1 MHVCASISHISR
13 KKWNNA
19 SLDQIDSYKSVLN
32 DKLSV
37 IEMPNDCLN
46 CENVLCNN
54 NDHANLI
61 QQMHDDIISACI
73 DASENIPSTRNNN
86 NKLPGWNEFV
96 KREKETAL
104 FWRSIWI
111 NNGSPRQG
119 YVADI
124 MRRTRAKY
132 HYAIR
137 RIKNNSQLLKKRA
150 MARSVA
156 ENNSR
161 QLWEEVR
168 QLRNSKSC
176 VTNCMDKKTGCE
188 NIAELFSEKYS
199 ELYNSVSYETDQL
212 ATITNNNMK
221 DITMYC
227 MNAHNCNDS
236 DNIVHT
242 HYVTH
247 DQVQCAINK
256 IKPGKS
262 DCIDGM
268 LSDNFKNGTPRLNTC
283 ISLLFTAMLVHGIA
297 PGALLLST
305 LVPIPK
311 NKRGNK
317 SDSSN
322 YRAIAISSLL
332 GKIFDIIVLTEQCKS
347 LETDNLQFGF
357 KKHSSTVICTA
368 LLLETIE
375 YYIENGSDCYLLL
388 LDASKAFD
396 RVEYVKLFN
405 TLRDRKMCPIVLR
418 LIMNMYTNQEF
429 QVKWNTVLS
438 SKCKTSN
445 GVKQGGCL
453 SPSLFS
459 VYLNNL
465 IVKLRNSNIGC
476 RYRSEYMGVFG
487 YADDLSLLCPSFSGI
502 REMLNVCESY
512 ANENKI
518 IFNASKSQIL
528 HFSKNEDSENR
539 RPQLRM
545 NNGQLIP
552 YVEKCIHLG
561 NILSS
566 TSREQAMITSSIT
579 DLNIKTNNL
588 LSEFSFNESTTL
600 SRLFSSYCMNVY
612 GSSLWRYNNL
622 RNIECF
628 CISWRKAIRKL
639 WKIPYRTHNDLVY
652 LINKCDPIVSILEK
666 RCAKFLWNL
675 FNSDNVLFSRIC
687 RYSVYNSDTA
697 MGENIRYFMYKYNIS
712 YNDWYGNLSN
722 IYVKIDTHVRSITN
736 YDNICI
742 AGAIRE
748 LCEAR
753 DSGVPQFVDATQ
765 LNSMIDILCT
775 K

>member
-1 MHVCASISHISR
+1 
-13 KKWNNA
+13 
-19 SLDQIDSYKSVLN
+19 
-32 DKLSV
+32 
-37 IEMPNDCLN
+37 
-46 CENVLCNN
+46 
-54 NDHANLI
+54 
-61 QQMHDDIISACI
+61 
-73 DASENIPSTRNNN
+73 
-86 NKLPGWNEFV
+86 
-96 KREKETAL
+96 
-104 FWRSIWI
+104 
-111 NNGSPRQG
+111 
-119 YVADI
+119 
-124 MRRTRAKY
+124 
-132 HYAIR
+132 
-137 RIKNNSQLLKKRA
+137 

-227 MNAHNCNDS
+227 MNARTCNDS

-268 LSDNFKNGTPRLNTC
+268 LSDNFKNGTPRLNIC

-396 RVEYVKLFN
+396 RVEL
-405 TLRDRKMCPIVLR
+405 
-418 LIMNMYTNQEF
+418 
-429 QVKWNTVLS
+429 
-438 SKCKTSN
+438 
-445 GVKQGGCL
+445 
-453 SPSLFS
+453 
-459 VYLNNL
+459 
-465 IVKLRNSNIGC
+465 
-476 RYRSEYMGVFG
+476 
-487 YADDLSLLCPSFSGI
+487 
-502 REMLNVCESY
+502 
-512 ANENKI
+512 
-518 IFNASKSQIL
+518 
-528 HFSKNEDSENR
+528 
-539 RPQLRM
+539 
-545 NNGQLIP
+545 
-552 YVEKCIHLG
+552 
-561 NILSS
+561 
-566 TSREQAMITSSIT
+566 
-579 DLNIKTNNL
+579 
-588 LSEFSFNESTTL
+588 
-600 SRLFSSYCMNVY
+600 
-612 GSSLWRYNNL
+612 
-622 RNIECF
+622 
-628 CISWRKAIRKL
+628 
-639 WKIPYRTHNDLVY
+639 
-652 LINKCDPIVSILEK
+652 
-666 RCAKFLWNL
+666 
-675 FNSDNVLFSRIC
+675 
-687 RYSVYNSDTA
+687 
-697 MGENIRYFMYKYNIS
+697 
-712 YNDWYGNLSN
+712 
-722 IYVKIDTHVRSITN
+722 
-736 YDNICI
+736 
-742 AGAIRE
+742 
-748 LCEAR
+748 
-753 DSGVPQFVDATQ
+753 
-765 LNSMIDILCT
+765 
-775 K
+775 

>member
-1 MHVCASISHISR
+1 
-13 KKWNNA
+13 
-19 SLDQIDSYKSVLN
+19 
-32 DKLSV
+32 
-37 IEMPNDCLN
+37 
-46 CENVLCNN
+46 
-54 NDHANLI
+54 
-61 QQMHDDIISACI
+61 
-73 DASENIPSTRNNN
+73 
-86 NKLPGWNEFV
+86 
-96 KREKETAL
+96 
-104 FWRSIWI
+104 
-111 NNGSPRQG
+111 
-119 YVADI
+119 
-124 MRRTRAKY
+124 
-132 HYAIR
+132 
-137 RIKNNSQLLKKRA
+137 

-227 MNAHNCNDS
+227 MNARTCNDN

-268 LSDNFKNGTPRLNTC
+268 LSDNFKNGTPRLNIC

-297 PGALLLST
+297 SGALLLST

-405 TLRDRKMCPIVLR
+405 TLRDRKMFPIVLR

-459 VYLNNL
+459 VYLNNF

-518 IFNASKSQIL
+518 IFNASKAKYCTLVKMKI
-528 HFSKNEDSENR
+528 R
-539 RPQLRM
+539 R
-545 NNGQLIP
+545 
-552 YVEKCIHLG
+552 
-561 NILSS
+561 
-566 TSREQAMITSSIT
+566 IT
-579 DLNIKTNNL
+579 
-588 LSEFSFNESTTL
+588 
-600 SRLFSSYCMNVY
+600 
-612 GSSLWRYNNL
+612 GS
-622 RNIECF
+622 
-628 CISWRKAIRKL
+628 
-639 WKIPYRTHNDLVY
+639 HNY
-652 LINKCDPIVSILEK
+652 
-666 RCAKFLWNL
+666 A
-675 FNSDNVLFSRIC
+675 
-687 RYSVYNSDTA
+687 
-697 MGENIRYFMYKYNIS
+697 
-712 YNDWYGNLSN
+712 
-722 IYVKIDTHVRSITN
+722 
-736 YDNICI
+736 
-742 AGAIRE
+742 
-748 LCEAR
+748 
-753 DSGVPQFVDATQ
+753 
-765 LNSMIDILCT
+765 
-775 K
+775 